1 MRPGVEMFEQE
12 QVLSV
17 VEDGLETLA
26 TVGVMVENGEA
37 LALLKD
43 AGQQERGG
51 RIQIS
56 EELARRC
63 LQSAPSSVRLY
74 DRGGDLALDLGGRR
88 VHFDPG
94 SAALHILDGATG
106 ERRPATAEDARHL
119 AWVTQACRH
128 IQAQSTGLV
137 PSDIPE
143 DAADRYRLLVA
154 LRHCDRPVITGTF
167 VKEGF
172 AVMRALLSAV
182 RGGDDNLRD
191 KPLAIFDCCPSPPLK
206 WSDLTAA
213 ALMDAARAGIPAE
226 LVSMPMAGA
235 TAPVTLREVVVQ
247 HCAESLSGV
256 VLHQL
261 ACPGAPIIWGG
272 APAALDMRHGTTPMG
287 AIETMMVDM
296 AYAQVGRHLGLPTH
310 GYMGPSDAKTNDWQ
324 AGMEAGTGLVLAA
337 LGGLNMVSG
346 PGMLDFL
353 LTMSLEKLLLD
364 DQACG
369 MALRLVRGIEARST
383 EPAPELLAQVAE
395 REHMLAHPHTRKHFR
410 QEFLFPSGLIDRG
423 AHGEWEARG
432 RPTAADMAHQQVEQ
446 ILSEGNPAPL
456 DPALDRELI
465 RIIQDDAAAGGLGE
479 LKMV

>member
-1 MRPGVEMFEQE
+1 MFEQE

-17 VEDGLETLA
+17 VEDGLQTLA
-26 TVGVMVENGEA
+26 TVGVMVESEEA
-37 LALLKD
+37 LALLRA
-43 AGQQERGG
+43 AGSGIRERQG
-51 RIQIS
+51 RVLIS
-56 EELARRC
+56 ESLVRRC
-63 LQSAPSSVRLY
+63 LQGVPSSVKLY
-74 DRGGDLALDLGGRR
+74 DRCGDLALDLGGRR

-94 SAALHILDGATG
+94 SAALHVLDGATG
-106 ERRPATAEDARHL
+106 ERRPATAEDARNL
-119 AWVTQACRH
+119 AWVTQACTS

-143 DAADRYRLLVA
+143 DVADRYRMMVA

-172 AVMRALLSAV
+172 AVMHALLSAV
-182 RGGDDNLRD
+182 RGGEQALRE
-191 KPLAIFDCCPSPPLK
+191 KPLAIIDCCPSPPLK
-206 WSDLTAA
+206 WSDLCAQ
-213 ALMDAARAGIPAE
+213 ALMDAARAGLPAQM
-226 LVSMPMAGA
+226 VSMPMAGA

-256 VLHQL
+256 VIHQL
-261 ACPGAPIIWGG
+261 ACPGAPLIWGG

-324 AGMEAGTGLVLAA
+324 AGMEAGAGLVLAA
-337 LGGLNMVSG
+337 LGGLNMISG

-369 MALRLVRGIEARST
+369 MALRLVRGIEARS
-383 EPAPELLAQVAE
+383 EVPAPELMAQVAE
-395 REHMLAHPHTRKHFR
+395 RDHFLSHPHTRKHFR
-410 QEFLFPSGLIDRG
+410 QEYLFPSGLIDRG
-423 AHGEWEARG
+423 AHGEWEGRG
-432 RPTAADMAHQQVEQ
+432 RKTAADMAHDQVEQ
-446 ILSEGNPAPL
+446 ILEKGNPAPL

-465 RIIQDDAAAGGLGE
+465 RIIQDDAEAGGLGE
-479 LKMV
+479 LKIV